1 MIILGLAFAVI
12 LVFTFGLIVFILR
25 PSSDEG
31 AAERRIALVIP
42 QHTNWP
48 DRQAAHKSRLVRTD
62 SSPFR
67 LLEERMRGS
76 SVLRNLQSLLLQA
89 QSSKSAGSILMMT
102 AFLLLASFLI
112 AYLLTSLLP
121 FAVGI
126 ALTVGYIPVGV
137 LRFRKIRRI
146 AAFNAELPDCIETC
160 ARSLRAGYSI
170 VSAVEIIASQASEP
184 AKTEFAEV
192 FKKQNYGL
200 PLRDALMQMLDR
212 VPSMDL
218 RVFVT
223 GVLVQKDTGGNL
235 AEILDRIVSVV
246 RDRNRIQGEIRTH
259 TAQGRLTGWIL
270 CLLPIVL
277 LALINLTNPGYSSV
291 LFKDPF
297 GRKMLYVAGGLLIV
311 GVLIIR
317 QIVNGIE
324 V

>member
-1 MIILGLAFAVI
+1 MIILGLAFTVI
-12 LVFTFGLIVFILR
+12 LIVTFGLIVFILK
-25 PSSDEG
+25 PSSDEEV
-31 AAERRIALVIP
+31 AERRIALIIP
-42 QHTNWP
+42 QHVSRR
-48 DRQAAHKSRLVRTD
+48 DRQITQESRLAQSD

-67 LLEERMRGS
+67 LLEEKMRGS

-89 QSSKSAGSILMMT
+89 QSRKSAGSILMMM
-102 AFLLLASFLI
+102 AFLFLVTFLI

-121 FAVGI
+121 FAFGI
-126 ALTVGYIPVGV
+126 ALIIGYIPIGV
-137 LRFRKIRRI
+137 LRFRKSRRI

-160 ARSLRAGYSI
+160 ARCLRAGYSI
-170 VSAVEIIASQASEP
+170 VAAVEVVATMAGEP
-184 AKTEFAEV
+184 ARTEFAEV

-223 GVLVQKDTGGNL
+223 GILVQKDTGGNL

-277 LALINLTNPGYSSV
+277 LVLINLTNPGYSSV
-291 LFKDPF
+291 LFNDPF
-297 GRKMLYVAGGLLIV
+297 GRKMLYIAGGLLVV